1 MRLCQ
6 RQLFLIVLVELLS
19 LLFSANLLYAQSG
32 TLFGQGT
39 GAGQGFGQSQGLGP
53 SQGLGQTQ
61 GNGQNQPYG
70 QGQMQTSGQSLGIS
84 SSAPNGLTPQAMLK
98 IMAENPDLASEVKV
112 IVLDRLKQQGR
123 MPPGGQLTPAFVM
136 NEIQN
141 DAALKAQLVQLLQH
155 HGLLPLSATGMG
167 GQANTVPSG
176 TMQGGFTTGMPPG
189 GTNPAGN
196 NGLGAATGPLAN
208 TQPSTSQPSTP
219 VQPAPTAQAV
229 TAPTAN
235 QEQEKPKAVITTPYG
250 DLQSLQ
256 GLYTQVP
263 EDNTDLKRF
272 GMDVFTNGTGNTEQL
287 PADLPAGPDY
297 MLGSG
302 DALNIHLW
310 GGIEQELS
318 ETIDRSGRIELPSTR
333 SIMVAGQTLERAQEA
348 IRNALAGQFKNV
360 KVDISLSRVRTVRVY
375 VVGDVQHPGAYD
387 ISSLSTPLSAL
398 FAAGGPTEQG
408 SLRQVKHMRAGKV
421 VANLDLYDLLL
432 NGVNKAISKLEPGDS
447 ILVSPVG
454 PQITVAGLV
463 RRPAI
468 YEVNSGADLAST
480 IELAGGLQVSASMEQ
495 VNVDRVEAHKRHL
508 TMNLQIP
515 LASDTNTI
523 KELLGSF
530 RVQDGDRVTIS
541 SILPNREDTVF
552 LEGHVFRPGKR
563 AFKEGMRVS
572 DLIHSYQDLLPEAS
586 EHAEII
592 RLEPPEYNP
601 VVIELRTSEIFSPNH
616 PIPLQP
622 FDTVRIFGRYELDA
636 PIVTINGEVQLP
648 GQYPMARKMTISEL
662 VRLAGGFRRSAY
674 LQQADL
680 SSYVVKNG
688 ERVLT
693 EHKTVR
699 ISEAVNG
706 NADADI
712 TLKPGDVITVRQLTG
727 WADIGASITLSGEVM
742 HPGTYG
748 IGIGEK
754 LSSLLERAGGFRD
767 TAFPQGA
774 KLERLEVRNLAEQ
787 SKQALMDRI
796 ETEGLTMSFNA
807 TSASTMA
814 GQDSGKD
821 AQSQLQ
827 AMMMQQ
833 KQVLD
838 TLRSHPASGR
848 LVIEISAEIK
858 SWKNTPMDVELRDGD
873 ELTIPK
879 RSDIIMVNGQVY
891 NPSAMTY
898 IPGRTVEWYLRSAG
912 GFTELAN
919 KHGIFVVRANGA
931 VLSKG
936 GKSLGSSRH
945 GDVMSARVKPG
956 DIIIAPEKTLGG
968 SVAWR
973 NFMALAQ
980 TLSGMAITARVA
992 TSF

>member
-1 MRLCQ
+1 MRLSQ
-6 RQLFLIVLVELLS
+6 RQLFLVVVVELLS
-19 LLFSANLLYAQSG
+19 LLFSANLLFAQSG
-32 TLFGQGT
+32 TLFGQGNST
-39 GAGQGFGQSQGLGP
+39 G
-53 SQGLGQTQ
+53 QGLGQTQ
-61 GNGQNQPYG
+61 GLGQNQGTGQNQTYGNQTYG
-70 QGQMQTSGQSLGIS
+70 QGQMQAPGQSLGTS
-84 SSAPNGLTPQAMLK
+84 AGAPNGITPQAILKML
-98 IMAENPDLASEVKV
+98 AENPDLANEVKV
-112 IVLDRLKQQGR
+112 IVLDRLRQQGR

-141 DAALKAQLVQLLQH
+141 DAVLKSQLVQLLQH
-155 HGLLPLSATGMG
+155 HGLLSASSGMG
-167 GQANTVPSG
+167 GQVG
-176 TMQGGFTTGMPPG
+176 TASPGNMQGGATTGMTQG
-189 GTNPAGN
+189 GMNPAVN
-196 NGLGAATGPLAN
+196 NGLGAASGALAN
-208 TQPSTSQPSTP
+208 TQPTTLQPSTP
-219 VQPAPTAQAV
+219 VQLTPSTQAV
-229 TAPTAN
+229 TAPVAN
-235 QEQEKPKAVITTPYG
+235 QEQEKPKAVMQTTPYG
-250 DLQSLQ
+250 ELQSLQ

-297 MLGSG
+297 VLGSG

-310 GGIEQELS
+310 GGIEQDLS
-318 ETIDRSGRIELPSTR
+318 EIIDRSGRIELPSTR
-333 SIMVAGQTLERAQEA
+333 SMMVAGLTLERAQEA
-348 IRNALAGQFKNV
+348 IRSALGGQFKNV
-360 KVDISLSRVRTVRVY
+360 KVDISLARVRTVRVY

-408 SLRQVKHMRAGKV
+408 SLREVKHMRGGKLV
-421 VANLDLYDLLL
+421 DTVDLYDLLL
-432 NGVNKAISKLEPGDS
+432 NGVNKAISRLEPGDT
-447 ILVSPVG
+447 ILVSPIG
-454 PQITVAGLV
+454 PQIAVAGLV

-468 YEVNSGADLAST
+468 YEVKAGTDLAST
-480 IELAGGLQVSASMEQ
+480 VELAGGLQVSASMEQ

-508 TMNLQIP
+508 TMNLKIP
-515 LASDTNTI
+515 QASDSTAI
-523 KELLGSF
+523 KELLGGF
-530 RVQDGDRVTIS
+530 QVQDGDRVTIS

-563 AFKEGMRVS
+563 AFKPGMQVS

-592 RLEPPEYNP
+592 RLVPPEFRP
-601 VVIELRTSEIFSPNH
+601 VIIELRTSEILSNDH
-616 PIPLQP
+616 PVVLQP
-622 FDTVRIFGRYELDA
+622 FDTVRVFGRYELD
-636 PIVTINGEVQLP
+636 PPNVTINGEVQFP
-648 GQYPMARKMTISEL
+648 GEYPMARKMTISEL
-662 VRLAGGFRRSAY
+662 VRLAGGFKRSAY
-674 LQQADL
+674 LTQADL

-693 EHKTVR
+693 EHKTVQ
-699 ISEAVNG
+699 ISDAVNG

-712 TLKPGDVITVRQLTG
+712 TLKPGDVITVRQLAG
-727 WADIGASITLSGEVM
+727 WADIGASVTLSGEVM

-754 LSSLLERAGGFRD
+754 LSTLLERAGGFRD

-774 KLERLEVRNLAEQ
+774 NLERQEVRALAEA
-787 SKQALMDRI
+787 SKQTLIDRI
-796 ETEGLTMSFNA
+796 QTEGLTMSFNA
-807 TSASTMA
+807 TSSATSAMA
-814 GQDSGKD
+814 GQDAGKD
-821 AQSQLQ
+821 AQAQLQ
-827 AMMMQQ
+827 AMMLQQ

-848 LVIEISAEIK
+848 LVIEIDPDINH
-858 SWKNTPMDVELRDGD
+858 WRNTPADVELRNGD

-898 IPGRTVEWYLRSAG
+898 MPGRTVGWYLHAAG

-919 KHGIFVVRANGA
+919 KHAIFVVRANGA
-931 VLSKG
+931 VVSSG
-936 GKSLGSSRH
+936 GKHMGSSR
-945 GDVMSARVKPG
+945 GDVLSTRVKPG
-956 DIIIAPEKTLGG
+956 DIIIAPEKVAGG

-973 NFMALAQ
+973 NFMTLAQ
-980 TLSGMAITARVA
+980 ALSGMAITARVA